1 MTRPYCKARLFIDGH
16 GVDAT
21 IIIFDI
27 QGHKLTI
34 FITVLI
40 SCIPG

>member
-1 MTRPYCKARLFIDGH
+1 MTRPYCKAILCIDGH